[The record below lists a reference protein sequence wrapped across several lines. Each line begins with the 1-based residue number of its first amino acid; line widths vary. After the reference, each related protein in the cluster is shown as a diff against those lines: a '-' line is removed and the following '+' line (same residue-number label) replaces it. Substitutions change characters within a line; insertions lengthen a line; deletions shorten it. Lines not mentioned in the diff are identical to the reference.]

1 MVKSAHKSELYS
13 AYVWLLSAGALLIY
27 SILGVSD
34 FNLPGVENIVAFIT
48 KAEGGYIY
56 LAAFLAILIEGTYIL
71 GTLFP
76 GSTFVLIL
84 ALMTQAGGPALFL
97 ATILAI
103 FVGWCTAG
111 LINIGI
117 ARWYCGTLTY
127 TLKETPYEVKD
138 RTLATWFPAFRANY
152 EVAQIVE
159 GGDPLAVFLS
169 SVRVKAIASICAAGI
184 TSIIPFFMDI
194 HDINNQEGFASLI
207 IIALVTLVV
216 GVRKLR
222 RYHKNTSRGIN

>member
-1 MVKSAHKSELYS
+1 MGNPPNKSELYS
-13 AYVWLLSAGALLIY
+13 AYVWLLSAGVLLIY
-27 SILGVSD
+27 SVLGVSD
-34 FNLPGVENIVAFIT
+34 FDLPGVEQIVTFIT

-97 ATILAI
+97 TTILAI

-117 ARWYCGTLTY
+117 ARWYTDTLTH
-127 TLKETPYEVKD
+127 TPTTVPYKVKD
-138 RTLATWFPAFRANY
+138 RTLTTWFPAFRANY
-152 EVAQIVE
+152 EVAQVVE
-159 GGDPLAVFLS
+159 GGSPWAVFLS
-169 SVRVKAIASICAAGI
+169 SVRVKALVSVCAAGVAI
-184 TSIIPFFMDI
+184 IIPFFVDV
-194 HDINNQEGFASLI
+194 HEINNKEGFASLI
-207 IIALVTLVV
+207 VIALVTLIV

-222 RYHKNTSRGIN
+222 HYYRKTPGL